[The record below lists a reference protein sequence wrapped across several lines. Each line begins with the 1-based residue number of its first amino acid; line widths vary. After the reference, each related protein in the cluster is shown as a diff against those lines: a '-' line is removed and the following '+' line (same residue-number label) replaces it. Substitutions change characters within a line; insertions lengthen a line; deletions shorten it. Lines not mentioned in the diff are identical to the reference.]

1 MADICDQAD
10 EVIAEDLNHAL
21 ANIPRYEGV
30 SATECEECGDDIPN
44 ERREAVRGATTCFE
58 CACRIELAKKGVRR
72 V

>member
-10 EVIAEDLNHAL
+10 EVIAEDLSHAL

-30 SATECEECGDDIPN
+30 SATECEECGEDIPYD
-44 ERREAVRGATTCFE
+44 RRQAVPGVNTCYE
-58 CACRIELAKKGVRR
+58 CAGKLELAKKGVRR